1 MYPQMLYNL
10 TDLQQDAY
18 RRFKMGPKDTLNT
31 LQNLYERHKIVTYPR
46 TDSNYLTNDMVD
58 TIKERLQALLATEY
72 KAHVRELMSQ
82 SFSPK
87 MNIFNDGKVSDHH
100 AIIPTEV
107 RPSLDQLSQREL
119 KIYTIIVQRFLET
132 LMKPYEYENVVIN
145 FGIKD
150 LIFTLKENIPK
161 TIRF

>member
-72 KAHVRELMSQ
+72 KAHVRELES
-82 SFSPK
+82 
-87 MNIFNDGKVSDHH
+87 V
-100 AIIPTEV
+100 
-107 RPSLDQLSQREL
+107 
-119 KIYTIIVQRFLET
+119 
-132 LMKPYEYENVVIN
+132 
-145 FGIKD
+145 
-150 LIFTLKENIPK
+150 IFT
-161 TIRF
+161 

>member
-1 MYPQMLYNL
+1 
-10 TDLQQDAY
+10 
-18 RRFKMGPKDTLNT
+18 DTLNT

-100 AIIPTEV
+100 AIIP
-107 RPSLDQLSQREL
+107 
-119 KIYTIIVQRFLET
+119 
-132 LMKPYEYENVVIN
+132 
-145 FGIKD
+145 
-150 LIFTLKENIPK
+150 
-161 TIRF
+161 

>member
-18 RRFKMGPKDTLNT
+18 RRLKMGPKDTLNT

-87 MNIFNDGKVSDHH
+87 
-100 AIIPTEV
+100 
-107 RPSLDQLSQREL
+107 
-119 KIYTIIVQRFLET
+119 
-132 LMKPYEYENVVIN
+132 
-145 FGIKD
+145 
-150 LIFTLKENIPK
+150 
-161 TIRF
+161 